1 MDNNKRVPYV
11 ITIICLIIGFMI
23 AIQFQATKDPQIKD
37 SRDLNE
43 LRVGLQ
49 KERERSQ
56 FLLKEMSKLDQLLYQ
71 YETSTNKEDQ
81 VTDIMEKE
89 LSRIKKLA
97 GYEDLVGKG
106 FIIRLEELTTY
117 VDEDLHFSPVI
128 FDDDLRVIVNE
139 LNAYG
144 AKAIS
149 INGQRII
156 TTTAIR
162 NVGERILIN
171 TIPIQPPYEI
181 RVIGDSDILI
191 SALKLAGLDEYF
203 MVVNHSI
210 VYEPKEFIRVAA
222 FTNMTRPKYL
232 QPVKEAN

>member
-1 MDNNKRVPYV
+1 
-11 ITIICLIIGFMI
+11 MI

>member
-1 MDNNKRVPYV
+1 
-11 ITIICLIIGFMI
+11 MI

-106 FIIRLEELTTY
+106 FIIRLEELSTY
-117 VDEDLHFSPVI
+117 VDEDFHFSPVI

-162 NVGERILIN
+162 NVGQRILIN